1 MSHRYTKDEKS
12 PEDIRKYVGSSQI
25 ANKRENSRVK
35 MNNLPNGQTTS
46 HRPCLKHQPKVSPD
60 NGETGRLSTG
70 RVSFAHAVVNDGK
83 TSQVTS
89 QPQNDSNDKK
99 RRSAIFAKK
108 AKDLQLAELTYF
120 KDHAR
125 DAEPPDE

>member
-1 MSHRYTKDEKS
+1 MSHRDTKGEKS

-25 ANKRENSRVK
+25 ASKRENTRVK
-35 MNNLPNGQTTS
+35 MINPPNSQ
-46 HRPCLKHQPKVSPD
+46 RPCLKHQPKVSPED
-60 NGETGRLSTG
+60 GETGRLSSG

-83 TSQVTS
+83 TLQESQVTS

-99 RRSAIFAKK
+99 RGSAIFAKK